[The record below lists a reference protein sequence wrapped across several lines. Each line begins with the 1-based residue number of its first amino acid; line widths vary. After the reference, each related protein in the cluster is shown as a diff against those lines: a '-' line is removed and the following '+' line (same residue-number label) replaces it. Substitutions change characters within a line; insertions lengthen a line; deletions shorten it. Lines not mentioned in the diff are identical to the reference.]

1 MKKIQAFS
9 VAEAMVTLLI
19 VSIALS
25 AIAPIFSKRNTA
37 ALNGVSKWMYTRNG
51 DDITRQS
58 KVGIGLPVSTNPDS
72 MLTIS
77 SNNDNFVSIK
87 KGSNEVFKI
96 DANGTV
102 TINIQNSPNRAL
114 SIQQN
119 GTETAYITPS
129 GGSSFAVPSGAI
141 MFFDL
146 DSCPLGWTAL
156 SSTYA
161 NASGAFLRNIGET
174 GRTRGSFQAASL
186 PNIKG
191 QILPYGVKMYAS
203 GPMSFGEAKSPF
215 LGVTGAVGYDGY
227 VGGHQKA
234 HVHNLSFDASRS
246 ANIYQ
251 DDAPDDVIPKNLAF
265 LACRKN

>member
-129 GGSSFAVPSGAI
+129 GGSSFAVPSGAV

-174 GRTRGSFQAASL
+174 GSSRGLFQESAA
-186 PNIKG
+186 PNIV
-191 QILPYGVKMYAS
+191 GVAGIVPALQS
-203 GPMSFGEAKSPF
+203 GVFA
-215 LGVTGAVGYDGY
+215 VTG
-227 VGGHQKA
+227 GGA
-234 HVHNLSFDASRS
+234 TVIGTNSSGTVLSFDASRS
-246 ANIYQ
+246 STVYQ
-251 DDAPDDVIPKNLAF
+251 NDVTEVRPKNLAF